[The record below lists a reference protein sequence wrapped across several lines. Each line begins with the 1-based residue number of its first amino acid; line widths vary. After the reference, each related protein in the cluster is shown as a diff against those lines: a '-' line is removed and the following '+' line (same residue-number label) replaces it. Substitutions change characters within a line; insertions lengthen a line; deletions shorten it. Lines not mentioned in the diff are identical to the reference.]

1 MKRIRLDTK
10 NLTLCFDL
18 KGIMGPEYLYFGPK
32 KGKDYNFKD
41 CYLKDEQK
49 NICGVIFLRPLLSNY
64 GWFEHREYSFII
76 KNEDGSYSNEF
87 KFVSVNKNETKY
99 IPIMPSGRNPSQ
111 CISFKYV
118 DSNYQISIT
127 LVYCAYYDS
136 DVFSCYAVVENNNE
150 NDIHLLKAS
159 SLSFPINEND
169 FTVVT
174 YNGSWAHERTRT
186 ETKLRNGLLTNSSVT
201 GSSSHLHSPFTMML
215 DKSNHAYGFNL
226 IYSGNHKTTYEAGF
240 FNRMN
245 VIVGINDF
253 LFDWTLKHNEKFYTP
268 EAVFSYGLDEND
280 MSQHFHHFT
289 INHLMNP
296 NWSNKVRPVLLNN
309 WEGTYF
315 DFTADKIYEIAKT
328 SKELGA
334 ELFVLDDG
342 WFGQRNSDRA
352 GLGDWYSNKE
362 KTGGGLNVLSKRVKD
377 LGLKFGIWM
386 EPEMVNPDSDLYRNH
401 KEYAM
406 LTPKHNPTLW
416 RNQLMLDLTNEEVKQ
431 FVYNTICNIIDEA
444 DADYVKWDYNRQMT
458 EIYSKDFPTSEYF
471 HRYMLSFYEIL
482 NKVLDKYPHVLFEGC
497 SGGGGRYDLGMF
509 YYFSQNWTSDDC
521 DPRERILIQDS
532 TLTMLPQIVITSHVA
547 KSPNHTTG
555 RTSSLNDRFNVSCSC
570 NLGYELDPTI
580 FTKEEKEQIIEQID
594 FYKKHR
600 ESIQLGKAYRL
611 GYKNICKGVLI
622 IHEEECHLFLYRL
635 EEGKIKIKWP
645 NVFDDNKEYIV
656 ENITKKGC
664 ELNNHYLDEKI
675 FEGLNI
681 DYEND
686 CKIGTK
692 HIIIKIK

>member
-1 MKRIRLDTK
+1 MET
-10 NLTLCFDL
+10 N
-18 KGIMGPEYLYFGPK
+18 K
-32 KGKDYNFKD
+32 K
-41 CYLKDEQK
+41 
-49 NICGVIFLRPLLSNY
+49 
-64 GWFEHREYSFII
+64 
-76 KNEDGSYSNEF
+76 
-87 KFVSVNKNETKY
+87 
-99 IPIMPSGRNPSQ
+99 
-111 CISFKYV
+111 
-118 DSNYQISIT
+118 
-127 LVYCAYYDS
+127 
-136 DVFSCYAVVENNNE
+136 
-150 NDIHLLKAS
+150 
-159 SLSFPINEND
+159 
-169 FTVVT
+169 
-174 YNGSWAHERTRT
+174 
-186 ETKLRNGLLTNSSVT
+186 
-201 GSSSHLHSPFTMML
+201 
-215 DKSNHAYGFNL
+215 
-226 IYSGNHKTTYEAGF
+226 
-240 FNRMN
+240 
-245 VIVGINDF
+245 
-253 LFDWTLKHNEKFYTP
+253 
-268 EAVFSYGLDEND
+268 
-280 MSQHFHHFT
+280 
-289 INHLMNP
+289 
-296 NWSNKVRPVLLNN
+296 
-309 WEGTYF
+309 
-315 DFTADKIYEIAKT
+315 
-328 SKELGA
+328 
-334 ELFVLDDG
+334 
-342 WFGQRNSDRA
+342 
-352 GLGDWYSNKE
+352 
-362 KTGGGLNVLSKRVKD
+362 KTGGGLNILSKRVKD

-471 HRYMLSFYEIL
+471 HRYILSFYEIL

-555 RTSSLNDRFNVSCSC
+555 RTSSLSDRFNVSCSC

-645 NVFDDNKEYIV
+645 NVFDDNKEYII
-656 ENITKKGC
+656 ENITKKGH
-664 ELNNHYLDEKI
+664 ELNNHYIEESI
-675 FEGLNI
+675 YEGLNI